1 MTLAK
6 RVQQLV
12 EYSELS
18 IPKFAEKVGFK
29 TPQGVRELIKGTTKT
44 LSDAAQYKI
53 ASAFPELNLTWLL
66 TGEGEM
72 LKPGPTQIV
81 SGPGAHHFTQ
91 TGDVAAPADGAAQS
105 AATIDRLI
113 DEMGAQRTM
122 FQQLLDRQQQLLDRQ
137 LAMLDRKISAIEK
150 LADDRTRTDD

>member
-113 DEMGAQRTM
+113 DEMAAQRET
-122 FQQLLDRQQQLLDRQ
+122 FKSTVDQLLSVLN
-137 LAMLDRKISAIEK
+137 KF
-150 LADDRTRTDD
+150 ADKSRTDL

>member
-1 MTLAK
+1 MTDYERIEQVLKYLGKNSRSLSTCLGLSSPQIFYDIKAGKCGISKKLALK
-6 RVQQLV
+6 IQ
-12 EYSELS
+12 EYFLE
-18 IPKFAEKVGFK
+18 INP
-29 TPQGVRELIKGTTKT
+29 
-44 LSDAAQYKI
+44 D
-53 ASAFPELNLTWLL
+53 WLL

-113 DEMGAQRTM
+113 DEMAAQRET
-122 FQQLLDRQQQLLDRQ
+122 FKSTVDQLLSVLN
-137 LAMLDRKISAIEK
+137 KF
-150 LADDRTRTDD
+150 ADKSRTDL